1 MQHQPIER
9 LTFKDGKIYELYNGK
24 LSNPFMSFSELQV
37 TKKLFVKERDQT
49 SCEFGFELNSPA
61 DPVWISM
68 FKEHAGELAVEFQ
81 GDRMLLTC
89 VSAHLQDCYSRVK
102 DSMAHTNS
110 RYGKEREELIAK
122 VVAKD
127 EALKVLRQKQE
138 DRAAALK
145 DQFDRLQI

>member
-24 LSNPFMSFSELQV
+24 LSNPFMNFSELQV
-37 TKKLFVKERDQT
+37 TKKLSVKERDQ
-49 SCEFGFELNSPA
+49 SHCEFGFELNSPA

-68 FKEHAGELAVEFQ
+68 FKEHLGEMAIDFQ

-89 VSAHLQDCYSRVK
+89 LPASLQECYLKVK
-102 DSMAHTNS
+102 DSMANTNT
-110 RYGKEREELIAK
+110 RYAKERQDLIAR

-127 EALKVLRQKQE
+127 EALRVIRQKQE
-138 DRAAALK
+138 DRAAAVK